1 MNIPDEMTIELSKK
15 KWLLITGGSALFV
28 IIGFWLLTLDLETVK
43 HLGSHWDPIS
53 VRGAG
58 LAAVIFFGLCGIV
71 GVIKFFDKKPGLQF
85 TKMGVID
92 NASGVSAGLIPWS
105 DILGT
110 DVYEY
115 MGQRTLV
122 VKVINPDGYIETYGP
137 LKRWTTKANLK
148 MCGSPIT
155 IPSNTLE
162 IDFNELIGVF
172 NAYIARYGVNS

>member
-1 MNIPDEMTIELSKK
+1 MNIPDEMKIELSKK
-15 KWLLITGGSALFV
+15 KLLLIIAGSVLFV
-28 IIGFWLLTLDLETVK
+28 IAGFWLLTLDPGTVK
-43 HLGSHWDPIS
+43 RLGFTWNLTIIHALGW
-53 VRGAG
+53 VG
-58 LAAVIFFGLCGIV
+58 VIFFGLCGIV
-71 GVIKFFDKKPGLQF
+71 GVMKFLDKKPGLQF

-92 NASGVSAGLIPWS
+92 NASGVSAGLVLWS
-105 DILGT
+105 DILGA

-122 VKVINPDGYIETYGP
+122 IKVVNPDRYIETCGP

-162 IDFNELIGVF
+162 IDFNELVGVF
-172 NAYIARYGVNS
+172 NAYIARYGVNV